1 MDSFRDTAFGLTL
14 WYAVLAVLVGVLLIV
29 LNDLQPPIA
38 FLAGANIALLFAVA
52 LILKTRRLSE
62 ESISR
67 GAFWR
72 TVPQRQRP
80 RDEGSLRVARAMLE
94 RILLSFAKGAAAIA
108 IILTALAY
116 ASHETSAASHAPIPL
131 TSAHDTE

>member
-1 MDSFRDTAFGLTL
+1 MDDFRETAFGLTL
-14 WYAVLAVLVGVLLIV
+14 WYAVLAALVGVLLIV

-52 LILKTRRLSE
+52 LILKTRRLNA

-72 TVPQRQRP
+72 TVPQRMRP
-80 RDEGSLRVARAMLE
+80 RGDGSLRVARGVLE
-94 RILLSFAKGAAAIA
+94 RILLSFAKGAAAVA
-108 IILTALAY
+108 IVLCTLAYFCHTTSTAALAQ
-116 ASHETSAASHAPIPL
+116 AVPAAIWN
-131 TSAHDTE
+131 